1 MIQKLRE
8 ILEKQSAIIS
18 KQKILIL
25 KLNDELRKRN
35 LKSEEVAL
43 VLQGVTLGLKNARKG
58 YHFGQI
64 SMHRFHAYKFINYR
78 STLILKQKR
87 FLTFCFFPKCLRL
100 FFKHNPSPVVSHHL
114 MLFHMIKYRRYYID
128 KSVLFLGYFYRKCGR
143 GFV

>member
-18 KQKILIL
+18 KQKTLIL

-58 YHFGQI
+58 LSFWSSFDAQSILLFTEGFCLNFSRKDNI
-64 SMHRFHAYKFINYR
+64 SFISYNF
-78 STLILKQKR
+78 SQEKQ
-87 FLTFCFFPKCLRL
+87 
-100 FFKHNPSPVVSHHL
+100 
-114 MLFHMIKYRRYYID
+114 
-128 KSVLFLGYFYRKCGR
+128 YRKIHAKYCLFG
-143 GFV
+143 

>member
-18 KQKILIL
+18 KQKTLIL

-58 YHFGQI
+58 FHFWSSFDAQ
-64 SMHRFHAYKFINYR
+64 S
-78 STLILKQKR
+78 ILRMNK
-87 FLTFCFFPKCLRL
+87 T
-100 FFKHNPSPVVSHHL
+100 
-114 MLFHMIKYRRYYID
+114 
-128 KSVLFLGYFYRKCGR
+128 VLFEFQSKKQYFVYFFSLG
-143 GFV
+143 

>member
-18 KQKILIL
+18 KQKTLIL

-58 YHFGQI
+58 YHFWPNFDAQTLL
-64 SMHRFHAYKFINYR
+64 FYLAYCFSRLNFKQN
-78 STLILKQKR
+78 SVVPNLICHHNGEGFCLK
-87 FLTFCFFPKCLRL
+87 L
-100 FFKHNPSPVVSHHL
+100 S
-114 MLFHMIKYRRYYID
+114 
-128 KSVLFLGYFYRKCGR
+128 
-143 GFV
+143 

>member
-58 YHFGQI
+58 YHFDQI
-64 SMHRFHAYKFINYR
+64 SMHRFYGYKFI
-78 STLILKQKR
+78 KR
-87 FLTFCFFPKCLRL
+87 L
-100 FFKHNPSPVVSHHL
+100 
-114 MLFHMIKYRRYYID
+114 
-128 KSVLFLGYFYRKCGR
+128 
-143 GFV
+143 